1 MSGTELGAAL
11 VVILPSLGAAL
22 TWLLKASHEA
32 GRADQ
37 YRSFTEQTISEKNK
51 ELLEQRSAISR
62 LTEQLAE
69 CRGLL
74 R

>member
-22 TWLLKASHEA
+22 TWLLKSQREA

-51 ELLEQRSAISR
+51 ELLELRSA
-62 LTEQLAE
+62 LTTLTDKLAE
-69 CRGLL
+69 CRASL